1 MLHLISASPVE
12 PAVLERIDAG
22 CSIVFMD
29 NAVLQLMRGG
39 RLSARLTQ
47 LAASNRLCAL
57 SADLQIRGI
66 DAGQIV
72 EGIEVI
78 DYHGLVELAVAH
90 PIIQSWH

>member
-12 PAVLERIDAG
+12 AAVLERIDAG
-22 CSIVFMD
+22 SSVVFMD
-29 NAVLQLMRGG
+29 NAVLQLLRGG
-39 RLSARLTQ
+39 RLNAGLSR
-47 LAASNRLCAL
+47 LAASSRLFAL